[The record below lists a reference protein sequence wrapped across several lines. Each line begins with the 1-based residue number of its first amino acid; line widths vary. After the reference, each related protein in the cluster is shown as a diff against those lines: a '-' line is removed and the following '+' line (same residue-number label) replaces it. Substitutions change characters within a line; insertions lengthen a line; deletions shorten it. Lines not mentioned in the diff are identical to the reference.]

1 LKLKTHIESYLRP
14 DVDLVFVELLLV
26 GWLLLLLELEVEL
39 DLTVDVLLLLLVLLW
54 DLAVAFLLVDVEEL
68 LV

>member
-1 LKLKTHIESYLRP
+1 M
-14 DVDLVFVELLLV
+14 DLVFVELLLV
-26 GWLLLLLELEVEL
+26 GWLFLLLELEVEL

-54 DLAVAFLLVDVEEL
+54 DLTVAFLLVDVEEL

>member
-1 LKLKTHIESYLRP
+1 M
-14 DVDLVFVELLLV
+14 DLVFVELLLV
-26 GWLLLLLELEVEL
+26 GWLFLLLELEVEL

>member
-1 LKLKTHIESYLRP
+1 MKLKTHIESYLRP

-26 GWLLLLLELEVEL
+26 GWLLALLEFEVEL
-39 DLTVDVLLLLLVLLW
+39 DLTVDVLLLLLVLFW